1 MSNYPNTQLYI
12 DGTWRDASDG
22 RTLAVIDPSTE
33 EEIGRV
39 ACATKADLDAALAA
53 TERGFS
59 TWRRVAAFERSKI
72 LRNAAEK
79 LRAESAEIA
88 TIMTAEQGKPVD
100 QSLTELMG
108 AADMIDWYA
117 EEARRTYGQVIPAR
131 AIGVTQFTIKEPV
144 GPVVAFSP
152 WNFPVSQIVK
162 KMAAALSVGCSII
175 VKGPEETPASPARM
189 IQCFLDAGI
198 PAGVIGL
205 VYGDPAEISSYLIP
219 HPTIAKISFT
229 GSTPVGKQ
237 LAGLAGQHMKRATM
251 ELGGHGPVI
260 VAADADLDAAV
271 SDLATFKYRN
281 AGQIC
286 VSPTRFLIEEPVYD
300 RFLDAFTAYAEG
312 LKIGPG
318 HEKGVDMGP
327 LANERR
333 IPAIEGMIEDAV
345 NHGARIVTG
354 GKRIGNKGWFF
365 EPTILADVPIKA
377 RIMNEEPFGP
387 VAVINR
393 FTDLDAAIAE
403 ANRLRF
409 GLGAFAYAGSGHT
422 QQRLRDEVQ
431 SGMLTINHLGLA
443 LPETPFGGLGDS
455 GYGFE
460 GGSEAV
466 ESYLSTRFVTQ
477 LH

>member
-39 ACATKADLDAALAA
+39 ARASKADLDAALAA
-53 TERGFS
+53 TERGFL

-72 LRNAAEK
+72 LRNAAER

-88 TIMTAEQGKPVD
+88 AIMTAEQGKPVD

-175 VKGPEETPASPARM
+175 IKGPEETPASPARM
-189 IQCFLDAGI
+189 IKCFLDAGI
-198 PAGVIGL
+198 PPGVIGL

-237 LAGLAGQHMKRATM
+237 LAGAAAQQLKRVSM
-251 ELGGHGPVI
+251 ELGGHAPVI
-260 VAADADLDAAV
+260 VCEDTDVEAAA
-271 SDLATFKYRN
+271 
-281 AGQIC
+281 
-286 VSPTRFLIEEPVYD
+286 
-300 RFLDAFTAYAEG
+300 
-312 LKIGPG
+312 KIGRA
-318 HEKGVDMGP
+318 HV
-327 LANERR
+327 
-333 IPAIEGMIEDAV
+333 
-345 NHGARIVTG
+345 
-354 GKRIGNKGWFF
+354 
-365 EPTILADVPIKA
+365 
-377 RIMNEEPFGP
+377 
-387 VAVINR
+387 
-393 FTDLDAAIAE
+393 
-403 ANRLRF
+403 
-409 GLGAFAYAGSGHT
+409 
-422 QQRLRDEVQ
+422 
-431 SGMLTINHLGLA
+431 
-443 LPETPFGGLGDS
+443 
-455 GYGFE
+455 
-460 GGSEAV
+460 
-466 ESYLSTRFVTQ
+466 
-477 LH
+477 